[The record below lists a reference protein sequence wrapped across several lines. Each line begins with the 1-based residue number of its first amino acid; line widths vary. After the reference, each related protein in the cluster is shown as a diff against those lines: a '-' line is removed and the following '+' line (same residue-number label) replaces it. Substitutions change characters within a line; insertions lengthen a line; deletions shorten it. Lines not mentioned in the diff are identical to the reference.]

1 MSSPLAVLLLSV
13 ILLGLAGCSDSGA
26 PRIRVFDG
34 SSPAT
39 RPDTGGAP
47 LAGGPVAQIQDGSSH
62 VVREGETL
70 YSIARGYGVST
81 RDLISANGLTP
92 PYLLLKGQ
100 RLSIPAS
107 RVHRVQSG
115 ETVYGI
121 SRDYGVDM
129 SQLVQRNNISPP
141 FTIRVGQRLIIPG
154 RVVQADSVA
163 ARPQQQPSE
172 PEPTVR
178 FETAL
183 TAEERRRLAE
193 EPLDAPLV
201 ARPQNT
207 QNTTPQAASDS
218 AFQAPLASGPRAPR
232 RQDTQQASADQT
244 EPQTQT
250 QAQAQAV
257 ASASAQRDFAVTT
270 DGFPRPRTKPPGLH
284 RVALAGP
291 KVVPRPEPRSKD
303 TFLWPVQGRV
313 ISRYGPKAGGLHND
327 GVNIAAPRG
336 TAVRAAENGVVVYS
350 GSDLKG
356 FGNMVLVKHA
366 DGYVTAY
373 AHTSDVLVQRGD
385 RVRRG
390 QAIAR
395 VGSTGNVDRPQLHF
409 EIRKGR
415 KAINPQGRL
424 GA

>member
-1 MSSPLAVLLLSV
+1 M
-13 ILLGLAGCSDSGA
+13 
-26 PRIRVFDG
+26 
-34 SSPAT
+34 
-39 RPDTGGAP
+39 
-47 LAGGPVAQIQDGSSH
+47 
-62 VVREGETL
+62 VRDAETL
-70 YSIARGYGVST
+70 YSIARAYGVST
-81 RDLISANGLTP
+81 RDLISANGLKP

-100 RLSIPAS
+100 RLTIPAS
-107 RVHRVQSG
+107 RVHRVRPG

-121 SRDYGVDM
+121 SRQYGVDM

-154 RVVQADSVA
+154 RVVEAQSVA
-163 ARPQQQPSE
+163 AIPRQSTPE
-172 PEPTVR
+172 PEPVVR
-178 FETAL
+178 FETKL
-183 TAEERRRLAE
+183 TDEERRKLAE
-193 EPLDAPLV
+193 EPLDAPLAV
-201 ARPQNT
+201 QPKRQAQ
-207 QNTTPQAASDS
+207 TPQPQSQPAL
-218 AFQAPLASGPRAPR
+218 APLAGGPRAPR
-232 RQDTQQASADQT
+232 QAGDRPAAPQVAA
-244 EPQTQT
+244 EP
-250 QAQAQAV
+250 V
-257 ASASAQRDFAVTT
+257 PQRGFAVSA
-270 DGFPRPRTKPPGLH
+270 DGFPRPRMKPEGLSQ
-284 RVALAGP
+284 VTIAGP
-291 KVVPRPEPRSKD
+291 KIVPRPEARSKD

-313 ISRYGPKAGGLHND
+313 ISRFGPKAGGLHND

-336 TAVRAAENGVVVYS
+336 TSVRAAENGVVVYA
-350 GSDLKG
+350 GSELKG

-373 AHTSDVLVQRGD
+373 AHTADVLVKRGD